1 MNSMN
6 ALNMCNSKIYSKNDK
21 IYSKNDKNVKDLL
34 QKPSGKYEYIV
45 S

>member
-1 MNSMN
+1 HYMNSIN
-6 ALNMCNSKIYSKNDK
+6 ALNMCNSK